1 MELTPLRRGFFLLD
15 SPEMMTITRVRA
27 AAIHFGISAVIAL
40 TLLVLIWWIWYP
52 PPLFDAVGGLPV
64 LLTLL
69 GVDVVL
75 GPLLTLI
82 VFNPAKKSLKIDL
95 GIVACLQIFA
105 LVYGCITLWNGRPVY
120 VAALGHRFDVVCAS
134 EIDDKELSVAMQSLP
149 RWGVAWVG
157 TKLATERKEK
167 ERILFSSL
175 LGVGYGHYPQ
185 HHQPLENMRDEILK
199 NAQPISDLKKEN
211 PGDEEAI
218 DRWLE
223 KRGVKADE
231 VIYQGLKARAKD
243 MAVIMDAKTAKVI
256 GIAPFKP
263 WP

>member
-1 MELTPLRRGFFLLD
+1 MSRF
-15 SPEMMTITRVRA
+15 
-27 AAIHFGISAVIAL
+27 SASGLHLSVCIAVATL
-40 TLLVLIWWIWYP
+40 LLVLFWSVWYRA
-52 PPLFDAVGGLPV
+52 PLMDAAGGTQIFLM
-64 LLTLL
+64 LLA
-69 GVDVVL
+69 VDVVL
-75 GPLLTLI
+75 GPLLTL
-82 VFNPAKKSLKIDL
+82 VVYKQEKKTLKFDL
-95 GIVACLQIFA
+95 VTIGLLQIAA
-105 LVYGCITLWNGRPVY
+105 LLYGVYTLLVARPVY
-120 VAALGHRFDVVCAS
+120 VAALGHRFDLVHAN
-134 EIDDKELSVAMQSLP
+134 EIDEKELLAAQKKLP
-149 RWGVAWVG
+149 RFGPQWTG
-157 TKLATERKEK
+157 TKTANDPKEK
-167 ERILFSSL
+167 ERVMFSALF
-175 LGVGYGHYPQ
+175 GADYGHYPQ

-223 KRGVKADE
+223 KRGVKAEE